1 MATAAAAREAAA
13 REHQIAEQ
21 LQRSLLPD
29 PLFNIAQLDVAT
41 YYRAGVEGTQAGGD
55 WYDVI
60 DLPANRT
67 ALVLGDVMG
76 RGVRAAAV
84 MGQLRATVRAYSR
97 LDLPPT
103 ELLTL
108 LDTSVRELNEHMIV
122 TCIYAIHDPAAGTL
136 TYSNAGHLPPLLRL
150 RGEPAE
156 RLTAGGPPLGT
167 AHPVTEFETVSL
179 PEGATL
185 TLYTDGLVEHRGS
198 NIDTGIDRLARV
210 LETSTVP
217 LEALPSALADALLPD
232 EPDDDVALLVA
243 QFAPAR
249 QRRWRTAVSTTTQP
263 AGNAVSAARRASATV
278 LAEWGASPETSW
290 DLLLAASELVTN
302 AIRHGD
308 APIELRLRQIP
319 DGIVLE
325 VHDGSS
331 VLPARSEPA
340 PDASNGRGLYLV
352 EAVSSSW
359 GVRPTGN
366 GKSIWCVV
374 P

>member
-1 MATAAAAREAAA
+1 
-13 REHQIAEQ
+13 
-21 LQRSLLPD
+21 
-29 PLFNIAQLDVAT
+29 
-41 YYRAGVEGTQAGGD
+41 
-55 WYDVI
+55 
-60 DLPANRT
+60 
-67 ALVLGDVMG
+67 
-76 RGVRAAAV
+76 
-84 MGQLRATVRAYSR
+84 
-97 LDLPPT
+97 
-103 ELLTL
+103 
-108 LDTSVRELNEHMIV
+108 
-122 TCIYAIHDPAAGTL
+122 
-136 TYSNAGHLPPLLRL
+136 
-150 RGEPAE
+150 
-156 RLTAGGPPLGT
+156 
-167 AHPVTEFETVSL
+167 
-179 PEGATL
+179 
-185 TLYTDGLVEHRGS
+185 
-198 NIDTGIDRLARV
+198 
-210 LETSTVP
+210 
-217 LEALPSALADALLPD
+217 
-232 EPDDDVALLVA
+232 VALLVA